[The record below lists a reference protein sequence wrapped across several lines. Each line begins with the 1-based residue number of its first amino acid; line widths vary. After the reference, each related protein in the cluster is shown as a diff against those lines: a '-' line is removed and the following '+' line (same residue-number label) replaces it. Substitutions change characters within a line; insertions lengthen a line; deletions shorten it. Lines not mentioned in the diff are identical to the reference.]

1 MIADMIVK
9 WFAIALSC
17 CVETII
23 IVDFMEKMY
32 SPRYKQKAVRNI
44 VCFGIIILW
53 FFIINFQIPILN
65 ALCMI
70 IIILFLGLTL
80 YTAKNKTAILF
91 NLILAIAFI
100 LGDAL
105 ISSFTAIITD
115 KTIMASVKDSYHL
128 LFNVIII
135 QSLYIVLYKIIMSF
149 IKGYVSDFIKW
160 KQFAVLLIVPIFNIT
175 LVYVIIVLANQ
186 SDNKHA
192 LINDDI
198 IIILVSLILLLISIF
213 VIYFFEYIAKANK
226 LENDL
231 KLIGQQTQMQYNYYN
246 QLEVKYEQSQKIM
259 HDVNNHMKIIEQLYK
274 SNNNDEGLAYTQIMF
289 CKIKELG
296 MTFRCQSKIL
306 TIIINDKMQ
315 LCRLKGIEFKCETE
329 DMDLSFIDNID
340 ITTLFANLLDN
351 AIEACL
357 QIAKGEKWID
367 LKLYSFNEM
376 IVIDIINTTDK
387 IPIKNNNKIRSSK
400 KNHTGVGLSNI
411 ESIVNKYEGDLDI
424 EILQNQFRV
433 SIMVQSHTKI
443 Y

>member
-1 MIADMIVK
+1 M
-9 WFAIALSC
+9 
-17 CVETII
+17 
-23 IVDFMEKMY
+23 
-32 SPRYKQKAVRNI
+32 
-44 VCFGIIILW
+44 
-53 FFIINFQIPILN
+53 
-65 ALCMI
+65 
-70 IIILFLGLTL
+70 
-80 YTAKNKTAILF
+80 
-91 NLILAIAFI
+91 
-100 LGDAL
+100 
-105 ISSFTAIITD
+105 TD

-135 QSLYIVLYKIIMSF
+135 QSLYIVLYKITMSF
-149 IKGYVSDFIKW
+149 IRGYVSDFIKW
-160 KQFAVLLIVPIFNIT
+160 KQFAVLLIVPIINIT
-175 LVYVIIVLANQ
+175 LVYVIIILANE

-231 KLIGQQTQMQYNYYN
+231 KLIEQQRQMQYNYYN

-259 HDVNNHMKIIEQLYK
+259 HDVNNHMKTIEQLYK
-274 SNNNDEGLAYTQIMF
+274 SDNNGEGFAYTQIMF

-296 MTFRCQSKIL
+296 MTFKCQSKIL

-351 AIEACL
+351 AIEAYS
-357 QIAKGEKWID
+357 QIEKGEKWID

-376 IVIDIINTTDK
+376 VVIDIINTTDK
-387 IPIKNNNKIRSSK
+387 ISIKNNNKIRSSK
-400 KNHTGVGLSNI
+400 KNHTGVWLSNI
-411 ESIVNKYEGDLDI
+411 ESVVNKYKGDLNI
-424 EILQNQFRV
+424 EIIPNQFRV
-433 SIMVQSHTKI
+433 SIMLQSHAGI
-443 Y
+443 YQKVL

>member
-1 MIADMIVK
+1 
-9 WFAIALSC
+9 
-17 CVETII
+17 
-23 IVDFMEKMY
+23 
-32 SPRYKQKAVRNI
+32 
-44 VCFGIIILW
+44 
-53 FFIINFQIPILN
+53 
-65 ALCMI
+65 
-70 IIILFLGLTL
+70 
-80 YTAKNKTAILF
+80 
-91 NLILAIAFI
+91 
-100 LGDAL
+100 
-105 ISSFTAIITD
+105 
-115 KTIMASVKDSYHL
+115 
-128 LFNVIII
+128 
-135 QSLYIVLYKIIMSF
+135 MSF